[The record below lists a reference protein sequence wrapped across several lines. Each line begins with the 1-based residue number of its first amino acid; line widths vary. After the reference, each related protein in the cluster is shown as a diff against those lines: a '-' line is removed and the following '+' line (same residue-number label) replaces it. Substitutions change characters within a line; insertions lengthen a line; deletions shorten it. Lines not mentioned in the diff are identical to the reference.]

1 MILKTDVLK
10 NIVALSLGNDHER
23 YRRIPGE
30 REIEVSKQTTC
41 PGVTFEA
48 VETQGVDGFKFFHE
62 FKAVRVRELQIEQN
76 EVDMGALFDNS
87 GCLAAV
93 GCFENNCFA
102 L

>member
-30 REIEVSKQTTC
+30 SEIEGKKRTTC
-41 PGVTFEA
+41 VKAARKQRF
-48 VETQGVDGFKFFHE
+48 QFSQE

-76 EVDMGALFDNS
+76 EVDMGVLFDNS
-87 GCLAAV
+87 GCLAVV